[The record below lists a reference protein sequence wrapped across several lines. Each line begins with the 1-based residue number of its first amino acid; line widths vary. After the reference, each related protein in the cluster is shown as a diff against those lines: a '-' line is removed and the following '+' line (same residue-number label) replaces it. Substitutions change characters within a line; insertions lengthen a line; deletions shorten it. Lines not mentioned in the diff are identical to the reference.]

1 MGRLRQRVV
10 LISGNP
16 DARSAIERWLVGQ
29 GYEVLEDARGGT
41 PQAAI
46 LELPLAESELQRLAG
61 ESPRPAILALCPV
74 DSVET
79 QVAALKQG
87 ADDSVASPVDL
98 DELGLKLDRALE
110 QVGMRAELARLR
122 GETPPPRSER
132 AILGA
137 GPEIQAVRRQIEKV
151 AAARASV
158 LVIGETGTGKE
169 LVANTIHAHS
179 PRREQRMVSVNC
191 AALPDPLLES
201 ELFGHERGAF
211 TGAERLRL
219 GRFEEADG
227 GTLFLD
233 EIGDMSLRTQGKVL
247 RALQEREFER
257 LGGGEPIRVDVRVIA
272 ATNQDLREMI
282 RAGNFRAELLF
293 RLNVIT
299 IRLPPLRQRTGD
311 IAELACEFL
320 REFNRS
326 ESRPKRGFSPEA
338 MEVLHRHSWPGNVRE
353 LRNVVER
360 AVLMGDSE
368 RVESSDL
375 CLEAPDYERADLSP
389 AFRLPPGGID
399 YREVERSLVLQ
410 ALEHADW
417 VQKDAAALLRMSR
430 RKLNYRVQRLGITH
444 PRWRKNRSGAG

>member
-10 LISGNP
+10 LISGSS

-29 GYEVLEDARGGT
+29 GYEVLEDACGGT

-46 LELPLAESELQRLAG
+46 LEVPLAESELQRLAG

-79 QVAALKQG
+79 QVAALVQV
-87 ADDSVASPVDL
+87 ADDSVAFPVDL

-122 GETPPPRSER
+122 GEALPPRSER

-169 LVANTIHAHS
+169 LVAKTIHAHS

-211 TGAERLRL
+211 TGAEQLRL

-233 EIGDMSLRTQGKVL
+233 
-247 RALQEREFER
+247 
-257 LGGGEPIRVDVRVIA
+257 
-272 ATNQDLREMI
+272 
-282 RAGNFRAELLF
+282 
-293 RLNVIT
+293 
-299 IRLPPLRQRTGD
+299 
-311 IAELACEFL
+311 
-320 REFNRS
+320 
-326 ESRPKRGFSPEA
+326 
-338 MEVLHRHSWPGNVRE
+338 
-353 LRNVVER
+353 
-360 AVLMGDSE
+360 
-368 RVESSDL
+368 
-375 CLEAPDYERADLSP
+375 
-389 AFRLPPGGID
+389 
-399 YREVERSLVLQ
+399 
-410 ALEHADW
+410 
-417 VQKDAAALLRMSR
+417 
-430 RKLNYRVQRLGITH
+430 
-444 PRWRKNRSGAG
+444 

>member
-10 LISGNP
+10 LISGSS

-29 GYEVLEDARGGT
+29 GYEVLEDACGGT

-46 LELPLAESELQRLAG
+46 LEVPLAESELQRLAG

-79 QVAALKQG
+79 QVAALVQG
-87 ADDSVASPVDL
+87 ADDSVAFPVDL

-122 GETPPPRSER
+122 GEALPPRSER

-169 LVANTIHAHS
+169 LVAKTIHAHS

-211 TGAERLRL
+211 TGAEQLRL

-299 IRLPPLRQRTGD
+299 IRLPPLRQRLGD

-326 ESRPKRGFSPEA
+326 ESRPKRDFSPEA

-375 CLEAPDYERADLSP
+375 CLEAPDHERADFAP

-417 VQKDAAALLRMSR
+417 VQKDAATLLRMSR

-444 PRWRKNRSGAG
+444 PRWRKHR

>member
-1 MGRLRQRVV
+1 MV
-10 LISGNP
+10 LVCGDSKV
-16 DARSAIERWLVGQ
+16 RSELERWLTGQ
-29 GYEVLEDARGGT
+29 GYEVQERLAGGS
-41 PQAAI
+41 PRAAI
-46 LELPLAESELQRLAG
+46 LDYPAAG
-61 ESPRPAILALCPV
+61 ERLRELAALSPRPAILALCARGC
-74 DSVET
+74 VEA

-87 ADDSVASPVDL
+87 ADDFVAFPFDL
-98 DELGLKLDRALE
+98 DELGIKLDRALA
-110 QVGMRAELARLR
+110 QLGLRAELARLR
-122 GETPPPRSER
+122 GESAALATERS
-132 AILGA
+132 ILGS
-137 GPEIQAVRRQIEKV
+137 GPEIKAVRRQIKKV
-151 AAARASV
+151 AGSRASV

-169 LVANTIHAHS
+169 LVAGTIHALS
-179 PRREQRMVSVNC
+179 QRRTKRIVKVNC
-191 AALPDPLLES
+191 AALPEPLLES

-211 TGAERLRL
+211 TGAEQRRL

-257 LGGGEPIRVDVRVIA
+257 LGGSQPLRVDVRVIA

-282 RAGNFRAELLF
+282 RAGRFRAELLF

-299 IRLPPLRQRTGD
+299 IRLPLLRERACD
-311 IAELACEFL
+311 ISELAQEFL
-320 REFNRS
+320 REFNRL
-326 ESRPKRGFSPEA
+326 EARPKRGFSSEA
-338 MEVLHRHSWPGNVRE
+338 MAALLRHHWPGNVRE

-368 RVESSDL
+368 CVERSDL
-375 CLEAPDYERADLSP
+375 CLDAPEYEGADGEVV
-389 AFRLPPGGID
+389 RLPAEGID

-410 ALEHADW
+410 ALERASW

-444 PRWRKNRSGAG
+444 PSWRKNRSGSG